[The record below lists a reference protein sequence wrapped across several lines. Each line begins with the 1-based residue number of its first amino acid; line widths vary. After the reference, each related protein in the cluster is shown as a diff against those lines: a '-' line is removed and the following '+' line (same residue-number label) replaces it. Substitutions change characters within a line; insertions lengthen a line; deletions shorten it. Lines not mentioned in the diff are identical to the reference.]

1 MIDEY
6 ALMELAGRLKDP
18 RQLERDYLLTFLLHE
33 IYSQFATELVF
44 KGGTALKY
52 FYNLNRF
59 SEDADFSYLP
69 SGSVPDRKNLM
80 NKMNAVFDSFG
91 KQYAITNI
99 EHRVSKAGDNVTGVN
114 YVIRVK
120 GPLNQKLGY
129 LQNIKIDISTR
140 NDMLSKPEIK
150 YLSPVYP
157 DITTFSLPVM
167 DIEEILSEKLAAIIE
182 REKMRDIYD
191 AYFIMLIKGI
201 KYDKKR
207 VSKKM
212 LLRNEKFKEEELL
225 KKLDSAKDKMKWK
238 SELAY
243 IVNPL
248 PDNLKIISD
257 LKRIISE

>member
-1 MIDEY
+1 
-6 ALMELAGRLKDP
+6 
-18 RQLERDYLLTFLLHE
+18 
-33 IYSQFATELVF
+33 
-44 KGGTALKY
+44 
-52 FYNLNRF
+52 
-59 SEDADFSYLP
+59 
-69 SGSVPDRKNLM
+69 
-80 NKMNAVFDSFG
+80 
-91 KQYAITNI
+91 
-99 EHRVSKAGDNVTGVN
+99 
-114 YVIRVK
+114 
-120 GPLNQKLGY
+120 
-129 LQNIKIDISTR
+129 
-140 NDMLSKPEIK
+140 MLSKPEIK